1 MTREPRDPLQQ
12 RLDLSMVDHIGKRVT
27 HSSPRSRRTDS
38 SPQRRR
44 DWLADELPEDGS
56 QFRLAVER
64 QPVIDAPDLAGRVSQ
79 TVANLPVGVVDDV
92 VEQDHPFDG
101 RVAAAPEVVAILA
114 VAWLHVELN
123 AADTVRTI
131 ADNGRRNQVPSRP
144 AAKEIGGELTEIEG
158 ALRKVIE
165 RRRLREAYRWRA
177 DYDRQQP
184 REPRR
189 MSSSIPTGSVA
200 TR

>member
-1 MTREPRDPLQQ
+1 M
-12 RLDLSMVDHIGKRVT
+12 
-27 HSSPRSRRTDS
+27 
-38 SPQRRR
+38 
-44 DWLADELPEDGS
+44 PEDGS

-114 VAWLHVELN
+114 VAFRLHVELN
-123 AADTVRTI
+123 AAADTVRTI

-158 ALRKVIE
+158 ALRRKSP
-165 RRRLREAYRWRA
+165 RRRLAA
-177 DYDRQQP
+177 A
-184 REPRR
+184 
-189 MSSSIPTGSVA
+189 GL
-200 TR
+200 